1 MRFISVVAASLLG
14 SLLAILAV
22 FFLMMFFVFVMAA
35 SSSSTPAVRTGSTL
49 VVKLSGSVPET
60 ASGDPLAQSLLGEA
74 AYGLHDLTRA
84 IGAAATDKRID
95 ALWIKTGLL
104 SMSWASLQAVRRA
117 VQEFRAS
124 EKPVYASSSSYYMTE
139 KEYFVASAAD
149 SVFLDPS
156 SFFEM
161 NGFVLSTPHFKGLL
175 DKLHVEPLVVRAG
188 SFKSAVEPFTR
199 TDMSAANREQLSAL
213 LDDINHVFVSE
224 IAASRNLDAAAIE
237 SRIES
242 DAIMAATEALDAGF
256 LDGLFFED
264 QVREIIATRIGQDDP
279 EKLREITVRNYF
291 RSAPRKFSGSNEIAV
306 VNAVGTMIAGGSSDI
321 PNPIF
326 GGPTL
331 GSESFVKSLRRARK
345 NKRTRA
351 VVIRINSPGG
361 QASAADAMLRE
372 IKLTAEKMPVVVSMG
387 DVAAS
392 GGYWITTG
400 SSTVVAE
407 PLTITGSIGVFSL
420 FFDVSGLLEDHLGV
434 TYDQVQTSPFAD
446 MFSGMRPFSENEV
459 RLFEDIT
466 DNIYDT
472 FVSNIAESR
481 ELTKEQVID
490 LAGGRIWTGAAAKER
505 GLVDELGGLDHAI
518 EIASQQAELSDGDFR
533 VRTYP
538 TPRSFWQRMT
548 SQTKVLM
555 ARLGILSAASQL
567 DQRVMDTSRYLS
579 AFLDAHGHVQARM
592 PFRVEVN

>member
-14 SLLAILAV
+14 SLLAILSV
-22 FFLMMFFVFVMAA
+22 FLIMMFFVFVMAA

-60 ASGDPLAQSLLGEA
+60 TSGDPLTQSLLGEA

-84 IGAAATDKRID
+84 IDAAATDNRID

-117 VQEFRAS
+117 LKDFHAS
-124 EKPVYASSSSYYMTE
+124 EKPIYASSSSYFMTE

-156 SFFEM
+156 SFFEL
-161 NGFVLSTPHFKGLL
+161 NGFVLSTPHFKELL

-199 TDMSAANREQLSAL
+199 TGMSDANRVQLTAL
-213 LDDINHVFVSE
+213 LDDINAVFLSE
-224 IAASRNLDAAAIE
+224 VAASRNLDATEIE
-237 SRIES
+237 GRIES
-242 DAIMAATEALDAGF
+242 DAIMAATEALEAGF
-256 LDGLFFED
+256 IDGLLFED
-264 QVREIIATRIGQDDP
+264 QVREIIAARVGQDEP
-279 EKLREITVRNYF
+279 EKLREVTVRQYL
-291 RSAPRKFSGSNEIAV
+291 RAAPRKFSGSNEIAV
-306 VNAVGTMIAGGSSDI
+306 VNAVGTMIAGRSSDI
-321 PNPIF
+321 PNPLF
-326 GGPTL
+326 GGATL

-345 NKRTRA
+345 NRRTRA

-387 DVAAS
+387 DEAAS

-400 SSTVVAE
+400 SSTLVAE

-434 TYDQVQTSPFAD
+434 TYDRVQTSPYAD
-446 MFSGMRPFSENEV
+446 MFSGMRPFSKSEV
-459 RLFEDIT
+459 RLFEDVT

-481 ELTKEQVID
+481 ELTKEEVID
-490 LAGGRIWTGAAAKER
+490 LAGGRVWTGAAAKER
-505 GLVDELGGLDHAI
+505 GLVDQLGGLDLAI
-518 EIASQQAELSDGDFR
+518 EIASQQAELGEGDFR

-538 TPRSFWQRMT
+538 APQSFWQRMT
-548 SQTKVLM
+548 VQTKVLL
-555 ARLGILSAASQL
+555 ARLGILSTAPQL
-567 DQRVMDTSRYLS
+567 EQRVMDMSRYLS

-592 PFRVEVN
+592 PFSIEVN